1 MSLPAQP
8 SRAIDALTKAIRQ
21 VMEMNP
27 DRKFEGIGNCLAG
40 RTDVGA
46 RSLIFAPNLRWP
58 VVRLK
63 SRIEHD
69 TCASPKCYC
78 RKKAQSLT
86 I

>member
-27 DRKFEGIGNCLAG
+27 DRKFESNRKLFAQ

-63 SRIEHD
+63 SGIERD
-69 TCASPKCYC
+69 TCASPKYHR
-78 RKKAQSLT
+78 RKKARSL
-86 I
+86 

>member
-27 DRKFEGIGNCLAG
+27 DRKFEDIGNCLAG

-46 RSLIFAPNLRWP
+46 RGLIFAPNLRWP

-63 SRIEHD
+63 SRIERD
-69 TCASPKCYC
+69 TCASPKYYRC
-78 RKKAQSLT
+78 KKARSL
-86 I
+86 